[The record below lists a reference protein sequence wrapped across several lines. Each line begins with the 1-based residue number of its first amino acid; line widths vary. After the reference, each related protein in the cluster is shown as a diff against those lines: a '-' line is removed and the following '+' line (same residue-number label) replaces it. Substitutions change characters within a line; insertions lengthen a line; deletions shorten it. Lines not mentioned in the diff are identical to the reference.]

1 MRLTRVR
8 GVPRAREALGCGAL
22 VGGHL
27 TRNDTARSARVQNY
41 FR

>member
-1 MRLTRVR
+1 MRVTRVR
-8 GVPRAREALGCGAL
+8 GVPLVGEALGCGAL
-22 VGGHL
+22 VGDHL

>member
-8 GVPRAREALGCGAL
+8 GVPRAREAL